1 LVGDLVRSPAV
12 AVQLSSATF
21 DLAALVAVQAE
32 RWLIA
37 EATRT
42 SRLINLSGG
51 AAAITMAPDDV
62 ATIGSLF
69 VAMLAT

>member
-1 LVGDLVRSPAV
+1 
-12 AVQLSSATF
+12 
-21 DLAALVAVQAE
+21 VQAE